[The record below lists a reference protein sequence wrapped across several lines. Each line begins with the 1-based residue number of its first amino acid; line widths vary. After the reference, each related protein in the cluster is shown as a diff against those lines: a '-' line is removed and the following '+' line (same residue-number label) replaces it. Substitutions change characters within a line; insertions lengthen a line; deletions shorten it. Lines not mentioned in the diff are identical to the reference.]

1 MLAALSSPGKP
12 QQPAVQYETPPD
24 TRQHRLSSLIPHGAN
39 QHANAV
45 ALPAST
51 FQGGGKSNQSQP
63 LPLNGIHAATAS
75 EQPIAVNGL
84 NSARA
89 DDNAVG
95 QLQAALGQLATNAFP
110 GMALPEV
117 CSEVQY
123 LRQSYVLLLQRMTT
137 LEASLHGMERQQQ
150 LLPDSTALNQL
161 ESQHAQHDRAA
172 TPVDAHDIVACEN
185 QGELKA
191 AVEHLP
197 AHTPNASQQQ
207 HSMHSVHS
215 MRPPAKKARA
225 KGQASR
231 MPEQQTGACLDFH
244 TSRLEAVRARQKCSK
259 LPEAEQSVED
269 RQMHRS
275 QVRSERI
282 PSTRSA
288 LINELF
294 VCSLSHI

>member
-123 LRQSYVLLLQRMTT
+123 LQQSYGSLLQRMTT
-137 LEASLHGMERQQQ
+137 LEASLHGMEQQQ
-150 LLPDSTALNQL
+150 PSPPNSSMLNQF
-161 ESQHAQHDRAA
+161 ESQHAQHGRAA
-172 TPVDAHDIVACEN
+172 SPFDACELVTTEN
-185 QGELKA
+185 QGELKTA
-191 AVEHLP
+191 AERLHFQV
-197 AHTPNASQQQ
+197 PNATLEQ
-207 HSMHSVHS
+207 HNRHNVHS
-215 MRPPAKKARA
+215 MRPEAVIDEAGKERRA
-225 KGQASR
+225 KMDKRSECHRRRKAASR
-231 MPEQQTGACLDFH
+231 
-244 TSRLEAVRARQKCSK
+244 
-259 LPEAEQSVED
+259 
-269 RQMHRS
+269 
-275 QVRSERI
+275 
-282 PSTRSA
+282 
-288 LINELF
+288 
-294 VCSLSHI
+294 

>member
-1 MLAALSSPGKP
+1 MSPP
-12 QQPAVQYETPPD
+12 DDSQQTAMRHETPKPD
-24 TRQHRLSSLIPHGAN
+24 PRQHNLSTLVPSDARMCSN
-39 QHANAV
+39 TR
-45 ALPAST
+45 ALPASPL
-51 FQGGGKSNQSQP
+51 QGVGDSSQSQP
-63 LPLNGIHAATAS
+63 PVVNSTDAATVVR
-75 EQPIAVNGL
+75 QPDAVNGL

-89 DDNAVG
+89 DGNVMG
-95 QLQAALGQLATNAFP
+95 QLQAAFGQLATNAPKAFS
-110 GMALPEV
+110 GTALPEV

-150 LLPDSTALNQL
+150 LPPDSTALNQPG
-161 ESQHAQHDRAA
+161 SQHAQRDRAA
-172 TPVDAHDIVACEN
+172 TPVDAHDIVACKD

-191 AVEHLP
+191 AVEHL
-197 AHTPNASQQQ
+197 PNASQQQ

-231 MPEQQTGACLDFH
+231 MPEQQTGACLEFH
-244 TSRLEAVRARQKCSK
+244 TLRLEAVRARQTCSK

-294 VCSLSHI
+294 VCSPSHI

>member
-1 MLAALSSPGKP
+1 MHLN
-12 QQPAVQYETPPD
+12 T
-24 TRQHRLSSLIPHGAN
+24 
-39 QHANAV
+39 V
-45 ALPAST
+45 ALPASPL
-51 FQGGGKSNQSQP
+51 QGFSNNNQSQP
-63 LPLNGIHAATAS
+63 PVLNSTDAATVSRQPEAANGFNS
-75 EQPIAVNGL
+75 EC
-84 NSARA
+84 A
-89 DDNAVG
+89 DGNVMG
-95 QLQAALGQLATNAFP
+95 QLQAAFGQLATDAPRAFP
-110 GMALPEV
+110 GTALPEV